1 MAALPERFNV
11 GAYLVDLAERWGE
24 RPAHLTE
31 DRTISFAETARS
43 CRRAASVFRGLGLR
57 PEERILLL
65 CPDVPE
71 VVSAFVGAMLAGAIP
86 VPLSTM
92 LRPEDYGYYF
102 ADSRARAV
110 VVHASLL
117 PLIEPHLAALPHL
130 AHVLVTGG
138 AATPAGAASFDELL
152 AQAEPAPG
160 FADTSRDDMA
170 FWLYSSGS
178 TGAPKAT
185 VHLHHDIPFC
195 VETYGQH
202 VLGLRADDVCFS
214 AAKLFFAYGLGNSL
228 YFPFAAGVPT
238 VLSPSRPL
246 PETVL
251 STIGRHGVTVF
262 FGVPTLFAS
271 LLHAAERDPSIRC
284 PSLRF
289 CVSAGEALPAQLCTS
304 FQERFGVEVLDG
316 IGSTEAL
323 HIFLSNRHGDVVP
336 GSSGRVVPGYEVR
349 VVDEAGHDLPVG
361 EVGNLLL
368 KGDSTT
374 PFYWNKHDKSK
385 ATILGEWLVTGD
397 KFLQDAQGVYW
408 CQGRSDDMLKVSGLW
423 VSPAEVESAILAHPA
438 VLESAVVA
446 LTDTDGLVKPRAFV
460 VLKREFAAGEG
471 LALEIRDFVKG
482 KLAPYKCPR
491 SIAFVDDLPRTATG
505 KIQRFKL
512 RRD

>member
-1 MAALPERFNV
+1 M
-11 GAYLVDLAERWGE
+11 
-24 RPAHLTE
+24 
-31 DRTISFAETARS
+31 
-43 CRRAASVFRGLGLR
+43 
-57 PEERILLL
+57 
-65 CPDVPE
+65 
-71 VVSAFVGAMLAGAIP
+71 VSAFVGAMLAGSIP
-86 VPLSTM
+86 VPLSSM
-92 LRPEDYGYYF
+92 LRPEDYGYYL
-102 ADSRARAV
+102 ADSRARAL

-117 PLIEPHLAALPHL
+117 PLVQPHLDAAPHL
-130 AHVLVTGG
+130 SHVLVTGG
-138 AATPAGAASFDELL
+138 PPQTEGQVSFDRLL
-152 AQAEPAPG
+152 ADAPPDRAV
-160 FADTSRDDMA
+160 ADTSKDDMA

-195 VETYGQH
+195 VETYGRQ
-202 VLGLRADDVCFS
+202 VLGLRADDVCLS

-228 YFPFAAGVPT
+228 YFPFAAGATT
-238 VLSPSRPL
+238 VLLAARPL

-251 STIGRHGVTVF
+251 AAIARHSVTVF

-271 LLHAAERDPSIRC
+271 LLHAAERDESIRC

-289 CVSAGEALPAQLCTS
+289 CASAGESLPAPLCTH

-323 HIFLSNRHGDVVP
+323 HIFISNRHREVVP
-336 GSSGRVVPGYEVR
+336 GSSGRVVPGYEAR
-349 VVDEAGHDLPVG
+349 IVDDAGRDLAAG

-385 ATILGEWLVTGD
+385 ATVLGEWLVTGD
-397 KFLQDAQGVYW
+397 KFLRDEHDVYW
-408 CQGRSDDMLKVSGLW
+408 YQGRSDDMLKVGGLW
-423 VSPAEVESAILAHPA
+423 VSPAEVESVILEHPA

-446 LTDTDGLVKPRAFV
+446 LTDADGLVKPRAFV
-460 VLKREFAAGEG
+460 VLKREFTAGEG
-471 LALEIRDFVKG
+471 LAIEIRDFVKG
-482 KLAPYKCPR
+482 KLAPFKCPR

-512 RRD
+512 RQD